1 MHIHFLFT
9 EKEIHMMLEL
19 QNFLFKVQNQKVAF
33 KHEEISKKKKK
44 CITGGKCSILHTL
57 VYVYIQLEQQK
68 EELL

>member
-33 KHEEISKKKKK
+33 KHEEISKKKKNALQAASAAYY
-44 CITGGKCSILHTL
+44 TH
-57 VYVYIQLEQQK
+57 
-68 EELL
+68 